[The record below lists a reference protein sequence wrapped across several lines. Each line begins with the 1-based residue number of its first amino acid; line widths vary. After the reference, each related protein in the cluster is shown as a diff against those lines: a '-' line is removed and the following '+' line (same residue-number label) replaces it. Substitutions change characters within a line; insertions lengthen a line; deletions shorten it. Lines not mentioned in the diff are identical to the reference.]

1 MNSKEIVRKLREV
14 TQNQNISLPESNVFE
29 ISDKTLTI
37 RISDKGVCANMQS
50 NESAFEGW
58 ALCLKA
64 WLPDLIE
71 KVSICWNPASP
82 KSNALHYERFKYRV
96 WKFIR
101 TYDWAE
107 NGSLY
112 NMDYYGENL
121 KNWVVNFPGDEAD
134 KEAQGEEAILERDYI
149 ANQKENYDVID
160 HQLPVGVFNSIVS
173 KKSCV
178 MPSGKSQIDIWAL
191 RGDTLHIF
199 ELKKPNNLMVG
210 IISELM
216 YYVNI
221 MNDIKNQ
228 RIKYPQDAKQCAY
241 RNFDVLY
248 SSLTSN
254 KIHFIKGHFLAEKLH
269 PLISPAVINLLNDCH
284 AQKME
289 HIEYSYMP
297 L

>member
-1 MNSKEIVRKLREV
+1 MKNQEIVCKLRQISQNTNVNLPKSIDFEV
-14 TQNQNISLPESNVFE
+14 LDGIL
-29 ISDKTLTI
+29 
-37 RISDKGVCANMQS
+37 RINLSDKGVCANMQS

-71 KVSICWNPASP
+71 KVLIYWNPTTQ
-82 KSNALHYERFKYRV
+82 KSDLLHYERFKYRV

-107 NGSLY
+107 NGSLF

-121 KNWVVNFPGDEAD
+121 KNWVINFPCDEAD
-134 KEAQGEEAILERDYI
+134 KEAQGDEAILERDYI
-149 ANQKENYDVID
+149 ANQKRNYDVID
-160 HQLPVGVFNSIVS
+160 QQLPVGVFNSVVS
-173 KKSCV
+173 KASCV
-178 MPSGKSQIDIWAL
+178 MPRGKSQIDIWAL
-191 RGDTLHIF
+191 RGDTLHVF
-199 ELKKPNNLMVG
+199 ELKKPDNIMVG

-221 MNDIKNQ
+221 MNDIKNR
-228 RIKYPQDAKQCAY
+228 RIKYPSNAKECEY

-248 SSLTSN
+248 NSLNSN
-254 KIHFIKGHFLAEKLH
+254 KIHFIKGHFLAAKLH
-269 PLISPAVINLLNDCH
+269 PLISPAVITLLNDSH
-284 AQKME
+284 IQKME
-289 HIEYSYMP
+289 HIEYSHIA